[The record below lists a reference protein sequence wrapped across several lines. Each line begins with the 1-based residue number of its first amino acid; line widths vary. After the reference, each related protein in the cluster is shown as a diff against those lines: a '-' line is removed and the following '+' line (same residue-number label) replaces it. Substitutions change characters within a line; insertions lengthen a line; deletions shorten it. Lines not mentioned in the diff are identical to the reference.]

1 MFKREERRVLFLEL
15 QREKRENVTGL
26 KGVNRKEK
34 HIFAETP
41 LTHGP
46 DGPVRKALAY
56 GEGRP
61 AGLAGP
67 KAKWAG
73 KASGAESEK

>member
-15 QREKRENVTGL
+15 QREKRENVTSL
-26 KGVNRKEK
+26 KDANRKEK
-34 HIFAETP
+34 HIFAETQ

-46 DGPVRKALAY
+46 DGPARKALAC

-61 AGLAGP
+61 RGAGW
-67 KAKWAG
+67 AKG
-73 KASGAESEK
+73 QVGR

>member
-15 QREKRENVTGL
+15 QREKRENVTSL
-26 KGVNRKEK
+26 KGANRKEK

-46 DGPVRKALAY
+46 DGPARKALAC

-61 AGLAGP
+61 RGAGW
-67 KAKWAG
+67 AKG
-73 KASGAESEK
+73 QVGR